1 MCTFWFYRAN
11 YTAQAVVLHNIVL
24 EATLKVFFPANMI
37 RYAMRFNLLNF
48 FALQQVL
55 NAFKFARHFDSMNE
69 ISILWPFQWF
79 YNNTFLAATEKETH
93 FVICAVENP

>member
-1 MCTFWFYRAN
+1 
-11 YTAQAVVLHNIVL
+11 
-24 EATLKVFFPANMI
+24 MI

-69 ISILWPFQWF
+69 ISILQPFQWF
-79 YNNTFLAATEKETH
+79 HNREFLAVTEKETQ
-93 FVICAVENP
+93 FAICAEENPWIS